1 MYKTNFFSLFCIG
14 RISKFDKGI
23 WSVLLKITNTIGLL
37 TNVLQCLVTQN
48 SYIAA
53 LWVIELCLM
62 YKINRK
68 TDIKYDQNDSCM
80 NWKTLH
86 LDTSLVLKTALNSTH
101 PYTTIFI
108 KWQVKNIK
116 KTFNTC

>member
-1 MYKTNFFSLFCIG
+1 MMYQTNFFSLLCTG
-14 RISKFDKGI
+14 RISKFDKRI
-23 WSVLLKITNTIGLL
+23 WSVLLKISNTIGLF

-62 YKINRK
+62 HKSNTKI
-68 TDIKYDQNDSCM
+68 DPKYYQNDSYINC
-80 NWKTLH
+80 KPLH
-86 LDTSLVLKTALNSTH
+86 LDTGLVLKSALNSTH

-108 KWQVKNIK
+108 KWQVENIK
-116 KTFNTC
+116 TFKTC